1 MGNEKDKGSDWHS
14 KSDHCFKGVV
24 FTLTI
29 QEGLTATEFEAQFS
43 IEPTPNQEQA
53 FIDVEN
59 DWSR

>member
-29 QEGLTATEFEAQFS
+29 QEGLAATEFEA
-43 IEPTPNQEQA
+43 
-53 FIDVEN
+53 
-59 DWSR
+59 